1 MAAYPEK
8 EHRITLRDDEGREGT
23 YDLADILEVH
33 GRTYA
38 ILLPVD
44 DILNT
49 EGVVYRL
56 DPDEGGGIAFA
67 PVEDDEE
74 WQAVV
79 DAFNASLF
87 EEE

>member
-1 MAAYPEK
+1 MATHPEK
-8 EHRITLRDDEGREGT
+8 EQRITLRDDEGHEET
-23 YDLADILEVH
+23 YDLADILEVD

-44 DILNT
+44 EILNT

-56 DPDEGGGIAFA
+56 DPDGGGGIVFA

-79 DAFNASLF
+79 DAFNTALF
-87 EEE
+87 EED